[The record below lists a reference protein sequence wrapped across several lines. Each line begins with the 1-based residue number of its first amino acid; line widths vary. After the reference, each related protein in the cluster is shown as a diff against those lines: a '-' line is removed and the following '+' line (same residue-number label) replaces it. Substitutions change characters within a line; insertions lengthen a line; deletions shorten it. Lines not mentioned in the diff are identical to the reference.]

1 MCVYSPA
8 LASGQAKEESV
19 DGVSS
24 SGTSEKIEKALANV
38 RALIDETPEPWRS
51 RWCSYVEQHP
61 THFDW
66 RDDVKALVDKAE
78 SEFDDIYINT
88 YYDHPPGWGLDAVSI
103 DVWDSDGRG
112 CALDWDL
119 HDVVFARLF
128 NDPDPPN
135 FRWTLTKGSIWT
147 PAIRLAEVERLR

>member
-1 MCVYSPA
+1 
-8 LASGQAKEESV
+8 
-19 DGVSS
+19 
-24 SGTSEKIEKALANV
+24 
-38 RALIDETPEPWRS
+38 
-51 RWCSYVEQHP
+51 VEQHP

-66 RDDVKALVDKAE
+66 RNEVKALVDKVE

-135 FRWTLTKGSIWT
+135 FRWTLTKGWIWT